1 MPTPLLQCLE
11 AVEVKN
17 ELQLNPQT
25 SPAEIKKRRLL
36 SEEVQEIRYRE
47 TEALKFL
54 TTVQENM
61 LTENKSKVA
70 GILELQDK

>member
-25 SPAEIKKRRLL
+25 TPAEIKKRRLL
-36 SEEVQEIRYRE
+36 
-47 TEALKFL
+47 TE
-54 TTVQENM
+54 
-61 LTENKSKVA
+61 
-70 GILELQDK
+70 

>member
-17 ELQLNPQT
+17 ELQLNPQI